1 MGADCLGNP
10 LNDNL
15 GLGGHQGLTNL
26 PEMTGAVNDAGSSP
40 DSPWLSVALFLRHR
54 DIGHDGNI
62 FACLG
67 RDVDTF
73 LRFHLDRGV
82 NIFPFIQKKRRRF
95 KFHFNFHSEF
105 IT

>member
-54 DIGHDGNI
+54 DIGHDGDI

-73 LRFHLDRGV
+73 LRFHLTEGL
-82 NIFPFIQKKRRRF
+82 IFFRIYRIKESVL
-95 KFHFNFHSEF
+95 NFLSIF
-105 IT
+105 AQNL